1 MNYDWAKF
9 TEVKL
14 ARWVKPEFTCSPIYV
29 TMLNMSML
37 WSVTR
42 VNRKKIWF
50 SCFQDF
56 HVFHTK
62 IALWALQ
69 RFSGDILHLVKTWG
83 FEQKTSNSCQS
94 TIQSPRALP
103 MEDPAPSVMSSSLS
117 VAMKRG
123 TRDQN
128 FPEPIILGN
137 VISSTHL
144 SNDSSSWKANKQA
157 KFNMQSFTDCVL
169 VSWLVLSSQV
179 HVHVIALSIIY

>member
-9 TEVKL
+9 TEVKQ
-14 ARWVKPEFTCSPIYV
+14 ARWVKPEFTCSRIYV
-29 TMLNMSML
+29 TMLSMSML

-42 VNRKKIWF
+42 VNRKKIGFLWF
-50 SCFQDF
+50 SCFP
-56 HVFHTK
+56 TK

-69 RFSGDILHLVKTWG
+69 RSNGDILHLVKTVG
-83 FEQKTSNSCQS
+83 FERKTSNSCQS

-103 MEDPAPSVMSSSLS
+103 MEDQAPSVMHMSSSLS
-117 VAMKRG
+117 LAMKRG
-123 TRDQN
+123 TRDKN

-137 VISSTHL
+137 VIWSTHL
-144 SNDSSSWKANKQA
+144 SNDSSAWKANKQA

-179 HVHVIALSIIY
+179 HVHVIAISIIY

>member
-1 MNYDWAKF
+1 
-9 TEVKL
+9 
-14 ARWVKPEFTCSPIYV
+14 
-29 TMLNMSML
+29 MSML

-69 RFSGDILHLVKTWG
+69 RFSGDILYLVKTVG

-103 MEDPAPSVMSSSLS
+103 MEDPAPSVMSFSLS

>member
-1 MNYDWAKF
+1 MSQAWIHVFPNLRHNAEHVDVVISDPGQPQ
-9 TEVKL
+9 E
-14 ARWVKPEFTCSPIYV
+14 
-29 TMLNMSML
+29 NMIFMFSG
-37 WSVTR
+37 
-42 VNRKKIWF
+42 F
-50 SCFQDF
+50 SC
-56 HVFHTK
+56 FHTK

-69 RFSGDILHLVKTWG
+69 RSNGDILHLIKTVG
-83 FEQKTSNSCQS
+83 FEQKTSKSCQP

-137 VISSTHL
+137 VIWSTHL
-144 SNDSSSWKANKQA
+144 SNDSSAWKANKQA

-179 HVHVIALSIIY
+179 HVHVIAISIIY